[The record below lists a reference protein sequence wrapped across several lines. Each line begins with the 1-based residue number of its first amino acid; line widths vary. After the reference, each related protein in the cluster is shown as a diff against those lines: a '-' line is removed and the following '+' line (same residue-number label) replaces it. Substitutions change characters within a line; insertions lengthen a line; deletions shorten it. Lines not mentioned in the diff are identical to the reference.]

1 MSGRLQCRGVADRLR
16 LIITVEAKEWH
27 RNFWFPYGV
36 AKRGTR
42 FCDCFFVHMIPG
54 IQDGWMQ

>member
-27 RNFWFPYGV
+27 RNFWFPYVWGGKARHKV
-36 AKRGTR
+36 L
-42 FCDCFFVHMIPG
+42 
-54 IQDGWMQ
+54 